1 MMDHEWHSYDAPLW
15 SWIKIKLPNGRAA
28 KSLESIMRRRAPD
41 GSWQYREMTAQEIR
55 DQRDNDAW

>member
-1 MMDHEWHSYDAPLW
+1 MLYHEWHSYDAPLW
-15 SWIKIKLPNGRAA
+15 SRIKLPSGRAA
-28 KSLESIMRRRAPD
+28 KSLESIMRRRAAD